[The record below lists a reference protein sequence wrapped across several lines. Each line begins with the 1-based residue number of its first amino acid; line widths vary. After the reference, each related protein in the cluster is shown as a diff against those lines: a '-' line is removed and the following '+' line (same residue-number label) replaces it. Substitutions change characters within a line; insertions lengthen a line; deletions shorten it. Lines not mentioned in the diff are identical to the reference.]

1 MTYVRRDARR
11 FTTCFIRERVDSA
24 EPRRFAEV
32 PFVFRSKMFAVSSD
46 RGCRAARCGAV
57 CTGLICVFKSF
68 PDRNG
73 IA

>member
-32 PFVFRSKMFAVSSD
+32 PFVFRSKMFAVP
-46 RGCRAARCGAV
+46 ARIADAV
-57 CTGLICVFKSF
+57 LALRCSVHSACVFKSF

>member
-32 PFVFRSKMFAVSSD
+32 PFVFRSKMFAVPARIAD
-46 RGCRAARCGAV
+46 AALGAV
-57 CTGLICVFKSF
+57 QCALGLRV
-68 PDRNG
+68 
-73 IA
+73 